1 MKDHFGKK
9 EMNEDLDID
18 PIHEYIK
25 SDKFREDFRKKVEE
39 DTWGNGLPKIYMDND
54 GNIVEHWKDGTINII
69 KEKVK

>member
-1 MKDHFGKK
+1 
-9 EMNEDLDID
+9 MNEDLDVD

-25 SDKFREDFRKKVEE
+25 SDKFREDFRKRVEK